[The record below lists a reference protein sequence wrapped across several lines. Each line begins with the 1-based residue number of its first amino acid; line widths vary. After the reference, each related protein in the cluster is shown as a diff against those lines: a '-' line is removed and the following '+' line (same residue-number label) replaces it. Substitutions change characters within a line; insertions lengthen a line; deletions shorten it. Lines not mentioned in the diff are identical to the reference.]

1 MAYQDYIDD
10 LLSGVRMNE
19 EELRAL
25 LGFMKD
31 KKLTSSMVQE
41 MAKFSLDKRPEGDQL
56 NSLQEKVVQLENQ
69 KRKLQN
75 VNKRMQDQ
83 AIKLRT
89 GKLSSVEDGRVQ
101 GLLEDN
107 AELIELNKKLQED
120 IDQLKEKGSQQPAV
134 STPSGKEKSLQIE
147 NQKLKQDIESLKRST
162 SSGNEKS
169 LQIENQKLKQD
180 IESLKRSTPSGN
192 EKSLQI
198 ENQKLK
204 QDIESLKK
212 STTPSTGGAVSAS
225 EEKRKLAS
233 YKRSIVLLA
242 SELDD
247 AMNNF
252 PEITTILSLIR
263 NSVYETLN
271 DTDVTLF
278 DKTISDK
285 LKKISDTFI
294 QSKGAGVG
302 AKDTVTEK
310 DVGDSISPEMPK
322 KGLTSI
328 PVTRQVNRSTSPSQ
342 SSERDEK
349 SVKEEEMEAEIIA
362 YKRRGQALEDRIKQL
377 EETQKSLVESDRR
390 TTSGAASKRKESE
403 LSELERREKE
413 LEAREKRLR
422 EKEERNKSSS
432 SEGSTLVRPSQMK
445 GRVKSAPVKSKAKES
460 LETIEEELPR
470 SKRKEKAESQSS
482 DTSAVTPDTREKIE
496 LVINFLDQAVSDS
509 TFRGIIETLLD
520 LDGLYMAIGGKALS
534 IIYTYKTK
542 GLDAKGDLL
551 EHLNSWLVEGV
562 PT

>member
-25 LGFMKD
+25 LDFMKD

-41 MAKFSLDKRPEGDQL
+41 MARFSLDKRPEGDQL
-56 NSLQEKVVQLENQ
+56 NTLQEKVIQLENQ

-107 AELIELNKKLQED
+107 EELISINKKLQKD

-134 STPSGKEKSLQIE
+134 STPSG
-147 NQKLKQDIESLKRST
+147 
-162 SSGNEKS
+162 NEKS
-169 LQIENQKLKQD
+169 LQIENHKLKQE

-192 EKSLQI
+192 EKSLQV
-198 ENQKLK
+198 ENHKLK
-204 QDIESLKK
+204 QEIESLKK
-212 STTPSTGGAVSAS
+212 STTPSKGGAVSAS
-225 EEKRKLAS
+225 EEKRQLAS

-252 PEITTILSLIR
+252 PEISTILSLVR

-294 QSKGAGVG
+294 QSGGAGAGV
-302 AKDTVTEK
+302 KDTVAGK
-310 DVGDSISPEMPK
+310 DAGDSISAEMPK

-349 SVKEEEMEAEIIA
+349 SVKEEEMEAELIA

-377 EETQKSLVESDRR
+377 EETQKSLVESERR
-390 TTSGAASKRKESE
+390 TTSGAANKRKESE
-403 LSELERREKE
+403 LSELARREKE
-413 LEAREKRLR
+413 LEAKEKRLR
-422 EKEERNKSSS
+422 EREERNKSAS
-432 SEGSTLVRPSQMK
+432 SEGATLVRPSQMK
-445 GRVKSAPVKSKAKES
+445 GRVKSAPEKSKAKES